1 MNTENNDLRTI
12 YEECFPS
19 FQQILKAL
27 FLQKIDNKEF
37 DIIIEEMENILNQQL
52 VKANSNFDIKFFIK
66 SFELHFNGKEE
77 NYINNCKDFILES
90 ITNNV
95 SKYAIFSLFFLFGG
109 IVIDN
114 SIKILNEKT
123 KDKKEK
129 LYKLFNE
136 YQKEIYTNFKKNILT
151 NKIE

>member
-1 MNTENNDLRTI
+1 
-12 YEECFPS
+12 
-19 FQQILKAL
+19 
-27 FLQKIDNKEF
+27 
-37 DIIIEEMENILNQQL
+37 ME
-52 VKANSNFDIKFFIK
+52 KKDYIK
-66 SFELHFNGKEE
+66 
-77 NYINNCKDFILES
+77 NCKDFILES

-114 SIKILNEKT
+114 SMKILNEKT

-136 YQKEIYTNFKKNILT
+136 YQEKIYRNFQRNILINKIDNINFK
-151 NKIE
+151 